1 MIIDINLHINVNNA
15 ITLNH
20 SRRDNLALPTYFHMP
35 PKPSQSSRTWF
46 NLRKPSRH
54 NMIEHASSHEGKYSQ
69 RTPRRLSH
77 ISIDLHS
84 LSLPLSSRS
93 VLLRHVP
100 VPKQGTKHLVT
111 DVLVLP
117 YQLLLRPA
125 TIDATLQLAQLKGTH
140 PRLSHCL
147 QE

>member
-1 MIIDINLHINVNNA
+1 MRAD
-15 ITLNH
+15 
-20 SRRDNLALPTYFHMP
+20 ALKECLKDFNRFRLVFI
-35 PKPSQSSRTWF
+35 PS
-46 NLRKPSRH
+46 P
-54 NMIEHASSHEGKYSQ
+54 I
-69 RTPRRLSH
+69 PVP
-77 ISIDLHS
+77 S
-84 LSLPLSSRS
+84 LSL
-93 VLLRHVP
+93 LLRPAP

-140 PRLSHCL
+140 PRLPHCL